1 MQSVSKLASLVA
13 VAALCVSA
21 APANKPAAAPAMIP
35 GVAQGVVK
43 NATGQPVVGAYV
55 KLTNTEK
62 RLTILVVSQ
71 KQGRYTAPNLLPG
84 TYTVQAIGG
93 ELQSK
98 AGSVDV
104 AGSKPA
110 VADLSLTDQRA
121 PALAPGWPGTPGTVG
136 GAEVWNKMP
145 PAVLPDGPGKE
156 IAEEKCSQ
164 CHVTRWFLGFRGET
178 RDEWA
183 ALIDSMRSNILG
195 SQGRAHDLTPTEIT
209 ELTDYFAANLMKPR
223 PDSNSRLPRTLV
235 QPDGIKYVAVDFII
249 PRVESEPHEMTVDA
263 QGNQWVGERGGGR
276 LGKFDPTTLTFTEFT
291 PPVPEGGS
299 TRNRLGAVIKGHDD
313 QIWMVDAGPNHR
325 WLEFHTQTSQ
335 FQSFPVPA
343 NIKGM
348 GNGNTIRQHPDG
360 SVWVA
365 SGGADGMVGLDP
377 KTSKWVVY
385 ESPAGKKSGKSVG
398 PYGFA
403 IDGGGDIWF
412 AEYANNGIGRLD
424 PKTGEI
430 DDFPVPIDGAIP
442 RKVTADADGNIWVA
456 LHETGQLLKIDYK
469 NPSNMKTFTPPS
481 EHPGTYSPSGDLT
494 NGYIWVSEQ
503 GVDKLTRFDP
513 KTGTWAEFSVP
524 YPETDIRRIEVDQ
537 THPNRVWWSGTL
549 SNHIGYIEV
558 LDK

>member
-1 MQSVSKLASLVA
+1 MRSITKFASLLVVA
-13 VAALCVSA
+13 VFCAGVSW
-21 APANKPAAAPAMIP
+21 ANNP
-35 GVAQGVVK
+35 GVVQGAVK
-43 NATGQPVVGAYV
+43 SASGQPVSGAYV
-55 KLTNTEK
+55 KLTNAEK
-62 RLTILVVSQ
+62 RLTIMVVSQ
-71 KQGRYTAPNLLPG
+71 DRGRYTASNLLPG
-84 TYTVQAIGG
+84 QYTVQAIGG

-98 AGSVDV
+98 TSSVDV
-104 AGSKPA
+104 AGSRAA

-156 IAEEKCSQ
+156 IAQQKCGQ
-164 CHVTRWFLGFRGET
+164 CHVPRWFVGFRGET

-183 ALIDSMRSNILG
+183 ALIDSMRSNIAA
-195 SQGRAHDLTPTEIT
+195 SQGHAEDFSDDELKT
-209 ELTDYFAANLMKPR
+209 LTDYFAAHFVKPR
-223 PDSNSRLPRTLV
+223 PDSNSRLPRMLV
-235 QPDGIKYVAVDFII
+235 PSSAIKYVAVDFRI
-249 PRVESEPHEMTVDA
+249 PRIESEPHEMTVDA
-263 QGNQWVGERGGGR
+263 QGNEWIGERGGG
-276 LGKFDPTTLTFTEFT
+276 LLAKFDPASFTFTEFT
-291 PPVPEGGS
+291 PPMPAGGS
-299 TRNRLGAVIKGHDD
+299 PRNRIGAIIKGHDD
-313 QIWMVDAGPNHR
+313 QIWMVDGGPNHR
-325 WLEFHTQTSQ
+325 WLEFHTQTSE
-335 FQSFPVPA
+335 FKSFPVPA
-343 NIKGM
+343 TIKGA

-377 KTSKWVVY
+377 STGKWSLY

-412 AEYANNGIGRLD
+412 AEYANNGVGRLD

-430 DDFPVPIDGAIP
+430 DDFPVPIEGSIP
-442 RKVTADADGNIWVA
+442 RKVTADSQGNIWVA

-469 NPSNMKTFTPPS
+469 NPSNMKTYLPPS
-481 EHPGTYSPSGDLT
+481 EHPGTYSPSGDLK

-503 GVDKLTRFDP
+503 GVDKITRFDP
-513 KTGTWAEFSVP
+513 KTETWAEFSVP

-537 THPNRVWWSGTL
+537 SHPNRVWWSGTL
-549 SNHIGYIEV
+549 SNHIGYIEI